1 MWMPPPTPKE
11 QELGG
16 RGKREKQ
23 RAKAASWPSWQGEGK
38 IAKDHMAA
46 AKADLVNAI
55 QETEKPK
62 RLTKLA
68 RRTQKLF
75 ARRRWSRRKW

>member
-1 MWMPPPTPKE
+1 MPTEEEEWKG
-11 QELGG
+11 LLT
-16 RGKREKQ
+16 
-23 RAKAASWPSWQGEGK
+23 KAK